1 MVTDLALHRLVDTY
15 RKYDATLCCA
25 LTKRVDVQTP
35 VEQSKPTNKKSKNT
49 DPFAGMYIILVP
61 VIF

>member
-25 LTKRVDVQTP
+25 LTKQVDVQTP
-35 VEQSKPTNKKSKNT
+35 VDQNKATNKKSKNT
-49 DPFAGMYIILVP
+49 DPFAGT
-61 VIF
+61 

>member
-1 MVTDLALHRLVDTY
+1 MVTDLSLHRLVDTY

-35 VEQSKPTNKKSKNT
+35 VEQSKTTNKKSKNT
-49 DPFAGMYIILVP
+49 DPFAGM
-61 VIF
+61 